1 MPIFIDKYRV
11 LVSNHQSDIDFA
23 KKEGMKKMYED
34 DSLEE
39 ITLKG
44 IISSC
49 ENVLDDLSHGASIND
64 EDMKAITYSD
74 NILIEIQQRIASS
87 FSPTNIEGGHYS
99 ADGNF
104 APMSDRI
111 YCDDE
116 HGNAL

>member
-49 ENVLDDLSHGASIND
+49 ENMLDDLSHGSSIND
-64 EDMKAITYSD
+64 EDMKALTYSD
-74 NILIEIQQRIASS
+74 NILIEIQTRIASS
-87 FSPTNIEGGHYS
+87 FAPTNIEVGDHS
-99 ADGNF
+99 TDENF